1 MWSLFFNLPPGLL
14 YPSEWWHSELHP
26 WADIDWFQGHKY
38 CSSISAALF
47 IRSASK
53 HHLEATYEN
62 WCPPLPP
69 QKKKIG
75 LPTKE
80 TQLISKSKTFI
91 AEHDHPSYLPVW
103 ALMTFSCLFKYSLFS
118 EDKDLTPVRKF
129 KYALG
134 SACNWLWMQLT
145 IGLFP
150 PPNIQW
156 RVCQISWQ

>member
-38 CSSISAALF
+38 FSNISEAPF
-47 IRSASK
+47 IRTASK
-53 HHLEATYEN
+53 PHLEAHI
-62 WCPPLPP
+62 
-69 QKKKIG
+69 KIG
-75 LPTKE
+75 LLTKE

-118 EDKDLTPVRKF
+118 EDKDMSPVRKF

-156 RVCQISWQ
+156 LVCQISWQTGNEESRSFLN